1 MPRFTYSP
9 TPDESRP
16 SLAPYLVQP
25 RTSDLSESEFNSQLE
40 QVNRQHRGVK
50 LAIAEAEHE
59 KDRYVLQSKRIEVG
73 IAAINVESVKQDFYS
88 TGFKLIEK
96 RASAASAQDNAAYAV
111 SAWGYNQDSIK
122 QKIQDLHLQ
131 VQEATQKNLDKSD
144 DLKLRGV
151 IPQFSR
157 RL

>member
-1 MPRFTYSP
+1 MPQFTYSA

-25 RTSDLSESEFNSQLE
+25 QTPELTEADFTRDLE
-40 QVNRQHRGVK
+40 QVKRQHRGVK
-50 LAIAEAEHE
+50 LAIAQAEHE
-59 KDRYVLQSKRIEVG
+59 KTATFSRASGSKLG
-73 IAAINVESVKQDFYS
+73 IAAIHVESTKQDFYAA
-88 TGFKLIEK
+88 GFKLIEK
-96 RASAASAQDNAAYAV
+96 RASAASAQDNAAFAV

-122 QKIQDLHLQ
+122 QKIQGLHLQ
-131 VQEATQKNLDKSD
+131 VQEASQKNLDKSD

-151 IPQFSR
+151 IPQFTR

>member
-1 MPRFTYSP
+1 MPRFTYSAS
-9 TPDESRP
+9 PDESRP
-16 SLAPYLVQP
+16 SIAPYLVQP
-25 RTSDLSESEFNSQLE
+25 RTADLSESEFNSQLE
-40 QVNRQHRGVK
+40 QVKRQHRGVK
-50 LAIAEAEHE
+50 LAIAQAEHE

-73 IAAINVESVKQDFYS
+73 IAAINVESVKQDFYAA
-88 TGFKLIEK
+88 GFKLIEK
-96 RASAASAQDNAAYAV
+96 RANAASAQDNAAYAV

-122 QKIQDLHLQ
+122 QKIQGLHLQ

-151 IPQFSR
+151 IPQFTR